1 MSHDL
6 RESEETGQL
15 NGYFVASLDHTV
27 CLQLSYLY
35 FCRDYTN
42 STNLR
47 AILRLPDDR
56 HAQISDSFY
65 VTSLQ
70 MASLSLPCYVRL
82 ASCMQYYFLLCHVHT
97 AKIDSA
103 YLRYDDPSIM
113 ETYYQVTTLIK
124 ACSRLSNNG

>member
-15 NGYFVASLDHTV
+15 NGYFVASFDHTV

-47 AILRLPDDR
+47 AILRLLDDR

-65 VTSLQ
+65 VTSLK
-70 MASLSLPCYVRL
+70 MASLSLPCYVHL
-82 ASCMQYYFLLCHVHT
+82 ASCMQYYFLLCQMHT
-97 AKIDSA
+97 VKIDST

-124 ACSRLSNNG
+124 ACSHLSNNG